1 MSAYDEGSV
10 SRVEST
16 ENIPDGVDQLPSG
29 RYRIRWRD
37 GGRRKSKVFDTLEEA
52 QRVLNAVRYVL
63 WERYQSAQSQPK
75 EVTLRTHG
83 AGWLDRRELA
93 GHRAIE
99 TDRSFWRVHVLESSI
114 ADVPV
119 KQLERK
125 QLKVWLEKLSQKEAL
140 QPQRGPNNTTAYKPS
155 GRRIS
160 WQTVKHALN
169 LVKSCLGDL
178 TENGIIAGNPADKLT
193 VKRPRLLD
201 VTQA

>member
-83 AGWLDRRELA
+83 AGQV
-93 GHRAIE
+93 
-99 TDRSFWRVHVLESSI
+99 RVATLCPFALIKVTATYGLYAVILRTESM
-114 ADVPV
+114 
-119 KQLERK
+119 Q
-125 QLKVWLEKLSQKEAL
+125 
-140 QPQRGPNNTTAYKPS
+140 
-155 GRRIS
+155 
-160 WQTVKHALN
+160 
-169 LVKSCLGDL
+169 
-178 TENGIIAGNPADKLT
+178 
-193 VKRPRLLD
+193 
-201 VTQA
+201 